1 MSKSL
6 TFSFLLNKVYMSQKI
21 SDFETISPDEFNSC
35 VNSSNSENPTQFC
48 YAGATFIG
56 NGIVKN
62 VKVNLTQTEESF
74 GYTQKTTRT
83 TNVNCY
89 STSSNKFIIST
100 NHGDLTVLD
109 TNFA

>member
-21 SDFETISPDEFNSC
+21 SDFETISPDEFNGC

-62 VKVNLTQTEESF
+62 VKVNLTDYFYTKDEINKLISEYNTIIDSF
-74 GYTQKTTRT
+74 KL
-83 TNVNCY
+83 
-89 STSSNKFIIST
+89 K
-100 NHGDLTVLD
+100 
-109 TNFA
+109 